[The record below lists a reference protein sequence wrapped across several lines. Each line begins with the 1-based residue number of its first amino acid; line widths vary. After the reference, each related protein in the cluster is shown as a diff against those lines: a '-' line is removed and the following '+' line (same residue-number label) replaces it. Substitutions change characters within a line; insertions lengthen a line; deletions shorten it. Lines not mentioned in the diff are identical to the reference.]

1 MSGPIPLELQSK
13 IANWRLRA
21 AEGTLSLDELKGAVT
36 YLRAG
41 RMAASQAAGMICLLS
56 WRGYEYPT
64 ESYFQAEQ
72 ARTAYRLESYF

>member
-41 RMAASQAAGMICLLS
+41 RMAASQAAGAAKRSSAASKRTVPPPQDDML
-56 WRGYEYPT
+56 
-64 ESYFQAEQ
+64 AE
-72 ARTAYRLESYF
+72 LEGL